1 MKKQMYLW
9 MLAGWIAAV
18 CLSGGCQEQEKKQ
31 VAESTEVK
39 ELLEHASIEPAIGEP
54 APAPVPAP
62 APSVQPPANPVVKM
76 TTSMGVIRIELYPDK
91 APVTVA
97 NFLQYVDDGFYDGTI
112 FHRVINRFMIQ
123 GGGFTEGMKQKPTR
137 PSIVNECGPDL
148 RNLRGTIAMARTSAP
163 DSATCQ
169 FFINQKDNPSL
180 DFDGPNKP
188 GYAVFGKVI
197 EGMDV
202 VDRIATVQTTRLPTG
217 MADVPVKPVVIN
229 RIERVR

>member
-1 MKKQMYLW
+1 MKKQMYL
-9 MLAGWIAAV
+9 MMVIGLIAAV
-18 CLSGGCQEQEKKQ
+18 CLSVGCREQEKKQ
-31 VAESTEVK
+31 AAETTEVK
-39 ELLEHASIEPAIGEP
+39 EIIEQAAIEPAIEEP
-54 APAPVPAP
+54 APAPAP
-62 APSVQPPANPVVKM
+62 AVQPPANPVVKV
-76 TTSMGVIRIELYPDK
+76 TTTMGVIQIELYPDK

-123 GGGFTEGMKQKPTR
+123 GGGFTEGMKQKSPR
-137 PSIVNECGPDL
+137 PSIANECGPDL

-163 DSATCQ
+163 NSATCQ

-202 VDRIATVQTTRLPTG
+202 VDRIATVQTG
-217 MADVPVKPVVIN
+217 MADVPVKPVVID
-229 RIERVR
+229 RIERVH